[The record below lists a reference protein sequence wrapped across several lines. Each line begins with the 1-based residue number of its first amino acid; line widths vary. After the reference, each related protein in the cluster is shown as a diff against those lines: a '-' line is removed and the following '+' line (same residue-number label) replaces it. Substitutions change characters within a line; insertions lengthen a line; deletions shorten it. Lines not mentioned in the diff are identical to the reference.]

1 MNTFVAVLVISL
13 LWLSPLMV
21 AAGET
26 GQPSEQRPEQRIL
39 LTKDQ
44 IQQVQERLKAEG
56 VDPGPVDGV
65 MSPQTEAALRQ
76 YQQKQGLAVSGAV
89 DEATLRQLQIRIA
102 PGGAGGE
109 R

>member
-1 MNTFVAVLVISL
+1 MKKLFAVLIIGLLGLWPMVIESAQ
-13 LWLSPLMV
+13 STP
-21 AAGET
+21 AGE
-26 GQPSEQRPEQRIL
+26 QPPEQRRL

-65 MSPQTEAALRQ
+65 MNPQTEAALRQ
-76 YQQKQGLAVSGAV
+76 FQQKRGLPTSGAV
-89 DEATLRQLQIRIA
+89 DEATLRELQITIA
-102 PGGAGGE
+102 PGGTGT

>member
-1 MNTFVAVLVISL
+1 MKRFFAVVFIGLLSL
-13 LWLSPLMV
+13 WPIV
-21 AAGET
+21 VEAAAPGPAGE
-26 GQPSEQRPEQRIL
+26 QSPEQRRL

-65 MSPQTEAALRQ
+65 MNPQTEAALRQ
-76 YQQKQGLAVSGAV
+76 FQQKKGIPTSGAA
-89 DEATLRQLQIRIA
+89 DEATLRELQITIG
-102 PGGAGGE
+102 PGGGTT

>member
-1 MNTFVAVLVISL
+1 MKKLFAVLIIALLGLWPMVIEAAPA
-13 LWLSPLMV
+13 SP
-21 AAGET
+21 AGE
-26 GQPSEQRPEQRIL
+26 QPPEQRRL

-65 MSPQTEAALRQ
+65 MNPQTEAALRQ
-76 YQQKQGLAVSGAV
+76 FQQKKGLPTSGAV
-89 DEATLRQLQIRIA
+89 DEATLRELQITIA
-102 PGGAGGE
+102 PGGAGT